1 MEKLMFIID
10 LKLVILCM
18 WFFNEN
24 YERFGRFMFL
34 FFVGVSFNGFL

>member
-18 WFFNEN
+18 WFFEKIM
-24 YERFGRFMFL
+24 RDFL
-34 FFVGVSFNGFL
+34 FFVGVI